1 MHIPALKIFVFPAS
15 CLIDGVLSRPVKVI
29 QAFIHTQ
36 NIKLYIASNAQ
47 AALEVRGSGCVYT
60 GE

>member
-1 MHIPALKIFVFPAS
+1 MHIPVLKIFVFPAS

-36 NIKLYIASNAQ
+36 NIKLYIASAQ